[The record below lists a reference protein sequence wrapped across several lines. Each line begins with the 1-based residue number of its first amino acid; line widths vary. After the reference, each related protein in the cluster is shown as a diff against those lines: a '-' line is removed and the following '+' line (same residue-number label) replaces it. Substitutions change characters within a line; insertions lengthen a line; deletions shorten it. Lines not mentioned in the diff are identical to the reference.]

1 MCKKV
6 TNFTKELLNMQL
18 DSFSLQFKKSMK
30 RVFMPFILKKFP
42 ILESSNKKIQQF
54 LIDDAKLN
62 ISNSQKL
69 LAKGRVF
76 DENNKILQNGQKV
89 KGQFIQVAL
98 FEGHTRGLNPIF
110 ETEDFAV
117 FDKPSG
123 VMVHPTSRNTE
134 YTLLDEIRY
143 HFGESANLAH
153 RIDQETSGLVLV
165 TKHKYSDIILK
176 EMFENKQYDKNYL
189 AVVDGNIA
197 ESITID
203 SGIKKAVNSKIGVKM
218 QTADDGKESLTFIK
232 PIQYDEEKNQT
243 LVEATPQT
251 GRQHQIRVHL
261 DSIGH
266 RIVGDPIY
274 GIDEEIADKYLLKEL
289 DPQTRLKIT
298 GNSRLLLHAN
308 YLSFQYKNVNYK
320 IYSKLSL

>member
-1 MCKKV
+1 
-6 TNFTKELLNMQL
+6 
-18 DSFSLQFKKSMK
+18 
-30 RVFMPFILKKFP
+30 MPFVLKKFY
-42 ILESSNKKIQQF
+42 INDEQNKKIQQF
-54 LIDDAKLN
+54 LIDNTPLN

-89 KGQFIQVAL
+89 KGEFIQIAM
-98 FEGHTRGLNPIF
+98 FEGQTRGLKPIF

-123 VMVHPTSRNTE
+123 VMVHPTSRNTQ

-165 TKHKYSDIILK
+165 TKNKYSDIILK

-189 AVVDGNIA
+189 AVVEGKI
-197 ESITID
+197 EHTIKID
-203 SGIKKAVNSKIGVKM
+203 AGIKKAVNSKIGVKM
-218 QTADDGKESLTFIK
+218 QTADDGKDSLTIIK
-232 PIQYDEEKNQT
+232 PLKYDEIKDQT
-243 LVEATPQT
+243 LVEATPHT

-274 GIDEEIADKYLLKEL
+274 GIDETIADQYLLKEL
-289 DPQTRLKIT
+289 DESKRVEVT
-298 GNSRLLLHAN
+298 GCNRLLLHAN
-308 YLSFQYKNVNYK
+308 YLSFNYKNNFYK
-320 IYSKLSL
+320 IYSKLSI

>member
-1 MCKKV
+1 
-6 TNFTKELLNMQL
+6 MQL
-18 DSFSLQFKKSMK
+18 DSFWLQFTKILILE
-30 RVFMPFILKKFP
+30 VFMPFILKKFA
-42 ILESSNKKIQQF
+42 IQEQTNKKIQQF

-76 DENNKILQNGQKV
+76 DENNKVLQNGQKV
-89 KGQFIQVAL
+89 KGAFIQVAL
-98 FEGHTRGLNPIF
+98 FEGHTRGLHPIF
-110 ETEDFAV
+110 ETDDFAI

-123 VMVHPTSRNTE
+123 IMVHPTSRNTE

-143 HFGESANLAH
+143 HFGEGANLAH

-189 AVVDGNIA
+189 AVVDGKIEKEIIIN
-197 ESITID
+197 T
-203 SGIKKAVNSKIGVKM
+203 GIKKATNSKIGVKM
-218 QTADDGKESLTFIK
+218 QTAEDGKDSLTNIK
-232 PIQYDEEKNQT
+232 PLEYDKNKNQT

-261 DSIGH
+261 ESIGH

-274 GIDEEIADKYLLKEL
+274 GIDEEIADLYLLKKL
-289 DPQTRLKIT
+289 DSKTREEVT
-298 GNSRLLLHAN
+298 GNKRLLLHAN
-308 YLSFQYKNVNYK
+308 YLSFQYKNINYK
-320 IYSKLSL
+320 IYSKLSLY

>member
-1 MCKKV
+1 
-6 TNFTKELLNMQL
+6 
-18 DSFSLQFKKSMK
+18 
-30 RVFMPFILKKFP
+30 MPFMLKKFY
-42 ILESSNKKIQQF
+42 IKNETGKKIQQF
-54 LIDDAKLN
+54 LIDNTSLN
-62 ISNSQKL
+62 ISTSQKMIS
-69 LAKGRVF
+69 KGRVF

-89 KGQFIQVAL
+89 KGEFIQVAL

-110 ETEDFAV
+110 ETDDFAV

-143 HFGESANLAH
+143 HFGEGANLAH

-189 AVVDGNIA
+189 AVVSGKISS
-197 ESITID
+197 EIKID
-203 SGIKKAVNSKIGVKM
+203 TGIRKAVNSKIGVKM
-218 QTADDGKESLTFIK
+218 ETSNEGKDSLTFIK
-232 PIQYDEEKNQT
+232 PVSYDKDKNQT
-243 LVEATPQT
+243 LIEATPMT

-274 GIDEEIADKYLLKEL
+274 GIDEEISDQYLLKKLQL
-289 DPQTRLKIT
+289 DNRIKET
-298 GNSRLLLHAN
+298 GNNRLLLHAN
-308 YLSFQYKNVNYK
+308 YLSFKYKNINYK

>member
-1 MCKKV
+1 
-6 TNFTKELLNMQL
+6 
-18 DSFSLQFKKSMK
+18 
-30 RVFMPFILKKFP
+30 MPFILKKFF
-42 ILESSNKKIQQF
+42 IKNESGKKIQQF
-54 LIDDAKLN
+54 LIDNTELN
-62 ISNSQKL
+62 ISSSQKM

-89 KGQFIQVAL
+89 KGDFILVAL
-98 FEGHTRGLNPIF
+98 FQGHTRGLNPLF
-110 ETEDFAV
+110 QTDDFAI

-143 HFGESANLAH
+143 HFGETANLAH

-165 TKHKYSDIILK
+165 TKNKYSDIILK
-176 EMFENKQYDKNYL
+176 EMFENKLYDKKYL
-189 AVVDGNIA
+189 AVVNGKIDQEIQ
-197 ESITID
+197 ID
-203 SGIKKAVNSKIGVKM
+203 SGIRKAINSKIGVKM
-218 QTADDGKESLTFIK
+218 ETSINGKESLTYIK
-232 PIQYDEEKNQT
+232 PLKYDRKKNQT
-243 LVEATPQT
+243 LIEATPMT

-274 GIDEEIADKYLLKEL
+274 GIDEDIADEYLLKKLEVEK
-289 DPQTRLKIT
+289 RVKVT
-298 GNSRLLLHAN
+298 GNKRLLLHAN
-308 YLSFQYKNVNYK
+308 YLSFTYENIHYK

>member
-1 MCKKV
+1 
-6 TNFTKELLNMQL
+6 
-18 DSFSLQFKKSMK
+18 
-30 RVFMPFILKKFP
+30 MPFILKKFYVKDE
-42 ILESSNKKIQQF
+42 IGKKIQQF
-54 LIDDAKLN
+54 LIDNTSVN

-76 DENNKILQNGQKV
+76 DENNKVLQNGQKV
-89 KGQFIQVAL
+89 KGEFIQVAL
-98 FEGHTRGLNPIF
+98 FEGYTRGLKPIF

-176 EMFENKQYDKNYL
+176 EMFENKLYDKNYL
-189 AVVDGNIA
+189 AVVEG
-197 ESITID
+197 EITDNLEID
-203 SGIKKAVNSKIGVKM
+203 SGIRKAINSKIGVKM
-218 QTADDGKESLTFIK
+218 ETSNDGKDSFTSIK
-232 PIQYDEEKNQT
+232 AISYDKEKNQT
-243 LVEATPQT
+243 LVEATPLT

-261 DSIGH
+261 QSIGH

-274 GIDEEIADKYLLKEL
+274 GIDEDIADKYLLKTLSKDE
-289 DPQTRLKIT
+289 RINIT
-298 GNSRLLLHAN
+298 GDKRLLLHAN
-308 YLSFQYKNVNYK
+308 YLSFKYKNVNYK